1 MNEKGAWGVRLRM
14 SADLT
19 ALELKVPQMAM
30 RPKFAAW
37 KLLHTLAFLSIG
49 MVDKGQIIEC

>member
-1 MNEKGAWGVRLRM
+1 MA
-14 SADLT
+14 ADLT